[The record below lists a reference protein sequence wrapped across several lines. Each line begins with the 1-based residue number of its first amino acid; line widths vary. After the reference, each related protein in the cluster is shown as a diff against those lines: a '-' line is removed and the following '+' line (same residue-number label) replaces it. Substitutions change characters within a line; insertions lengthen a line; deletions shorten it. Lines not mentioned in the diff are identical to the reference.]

1 MLAARIFFA
10 IVFSVSVLFLFAARI
25 ENIFHMNN
33 EIIQY
38 PSILIW
44 YSWLKYSLINL
55 SNYPL
60 GMGPFGWIDII
71 NNSHPISLCKGEAL
85 CKINGSLIT
94 NLNKRD
100 LASFTSFGLA
110 SFGVLF
116 PLVLFSL
123 LNFLCKFKVF
133 ISELYF
139 RLDPISILSITYIF
153 TFMFRWT
160 GLTAGPY

>member
-1 MLAARIFFA
+1 
-10 IVFSVSVLFLFAARI
+10 
-25 ENIFHMNN
+25 MNN

-71 NNSHPISLCKGEAL
+71 NNSHPISLCKGDIDFVQN
-85 CKINGSLIT
+85 KWIT
-94 NLNKRD
+94 YYKFNKRD

-116 PLVLFSL
+116 PMFYFSL
-123 LNFLCKFKVF
+123 LQFLCKFLSF
-133 ISELYF
+133 YF
-139 RLDPISILSITYIF
+139 RIIFHSWIL
-153 TFMFRWT
+153 
-160 GLTAGPY
+160 